1 MYKTILE
8 HISSRISDITHKLD
22 NVLISEDKRK
32 RLLEEIKKLI
42 KMRMNY
48 KKIMG
53 IKDNDG

>member
-1 MYKTILE
+1 MYKTVLQ
-8 HISSRISDITHKLD
+8 HISSRISNITHKLD
-22 NVLISEDKRK
+22 NVLMSDDKRK

-48 KKIMG
+48 KKVMG

>member
-1 MYKTILE
+1 M
-8 HISSRISDITHKLD
+8 ISD
-22 NVLISEDKRK
+22 DKRK